1 MNALHDVA
9 AGPWGAALAILAMAI
24 ATYLCR
30 ASGIV
35 LMSRVRITPRVE
47 RALQALPGSIVVA
60 TILPIG
66 LEGGL
71 PAVLALAAAI
81 FAMSLLRW
89 ELAAL
94 TAGLATITLVRALGF

>member
-1 MNALHDVA
+1 MTALHDVA
-9 AGPWGAALAILAMAI
+9 GGPWGAALAILAMTI

-30 ASGIV
+30 ASGVV

-66 LEGGL
+66 LDGGP
-71 PAVLALAAAI
+71 PATFALAAAI
-81 FAMSLLRW
+81 VAMNIFRW

-94 TAGLATITLVRALGF
+94 AAGLATITLVRAFGS